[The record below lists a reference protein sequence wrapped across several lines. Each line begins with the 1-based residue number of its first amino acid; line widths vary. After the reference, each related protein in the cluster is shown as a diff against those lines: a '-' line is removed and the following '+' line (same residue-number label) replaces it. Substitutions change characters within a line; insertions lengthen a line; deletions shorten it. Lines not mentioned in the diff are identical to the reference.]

1 MAQLFSSGGVVAE
14 DAIDHV
20 WRIWTED
27 LDDESWQCLVR
38 WRGEAELS
46 AAVFAMAMNP
56 RTLREPV
63 LAFCRR
69 RSGDPGRAAC
79 GDDRHGQHGAGPV
92 DHRPPAL
99 GRLSR

>member
-14 DAIDHV
+14 DAIDHG
-20 WRIWTED
+20 WRMWTED
-27 LDDESWQCLVR
+27 LDDESRQCLVR

-69 RSGDPGRAAC
+69 HGLVPVRTRSSWTSPRERGPRGARLAVAAPN
-79 GDDRHGQHGAGPV
+79 R
-92 DHRPPAL
+92 
-99 GRLSR
+99 